1 MILSSQILHF
11 PCLLVGLDKIYKLMV
26 MMVVV
31 AAVVV
36 VMMVKVVTEMV
47 QSMSVVTRNDDLRFT
62 DSSFSVF
69 TEKA

>member
-1 MILSSQILHF
+1 MILSSQILQF

-31 AAVVV
+31 AVVV

-47 QSMSVVTRNDDLRFT
+47 QYMSVVFW
-62 DSSFSVF
+62 
-69 TEKA
+69 